1 MTPLQ
6 KLLISDGAFVTP
18 AQVLESLTASQA
30 QMRPDKVPHSLYEE
44 LWHTDFWQRLILSV
58 IRNRPVIYPEHAAE
72 SWPDDNETLTD
83 EAWHNLIE
91 RFLTGLEEATALS
104 GSQRLE
110 ETAGDRTVRE
120 QLESIVA
127 HNAYHFGRM
136 VFLRQLLGLWPPPS
150 GGDTW

>member
-18 AQVLESLTASQA
+18 AQVLESLSATQA
-30 QMRPDKVPHSLYEE
+30 KVRPSGAPHSLYEE
-44 LWHTDFWQRLILSV
+44 LWHTDFWQRLMLSV
-58 IRNRPVIYPEHAAE
+58 IRGAPVSYPEHAE
-72 SWPDDNETLTD
+72 QSWPDDNETLTD

-110 ETAGDRTVRE
+110 ETAGDKTVRE